1 MRHLVL
7 HLLGKRQQLL
17 HGVKS
22 LNILMAPRQVKSH
35 IKKLVNCLV
44 FFISETSSKQ
54 NDVRDFR
61 GFYCTKYAS
70 IRVRENPYSVI
81 FTQYFPIILFQFCKD
96 YLTRKFQK
104 FEFFLTLSKDLST
117 VACFEISDSTA
128 TILLEGQI
136 LGREYQIT
144 NIQSHYKNMDHIAY
158 YRCVA
163 KNSCFDYF
171 SKILWRT
178 SVLCSFWQKSLH
190 PFTVAQA

>member
-1 MRHLVL
+1 MMLETFEGFTAQNMQVYGSEKTRILSYL
-7 HLLGKRQQLL
+7 RSIFLSYYSNFAKITWPGNSRN
-17 HGVKS
+17 
-22 LNILMAPRQVKSH
+22 LN
-35 IKKLVNCLV
+35 
-44 FFISETSSKQ
+44 FFWLCQ
-54 NDVRDFR
+54 
-61 GFYCTKYAS
+61 
-70 IRVRENPYSVI
+70 
-81 FTQYFPIILFQFCKD
+81 
-96 YLTRKFQK
+96 
-104 FEFFLTLSKDLST
+104 KDLST

-178 SVLCSFWQKSLH
+178 SVLCSFW
-190 PFTVAQA
+190 